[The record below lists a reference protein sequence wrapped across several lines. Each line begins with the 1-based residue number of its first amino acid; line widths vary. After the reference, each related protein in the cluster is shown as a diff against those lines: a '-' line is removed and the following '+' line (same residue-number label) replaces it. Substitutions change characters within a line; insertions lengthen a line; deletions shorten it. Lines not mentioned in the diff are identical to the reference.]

1 MVRVHGGHPS
11 ECVRPLHRLITE
23 RPSGADNLGYV
34 TPLLENIRTA
44 MSSPRGGRPVCLVCG
59 RGVSPAEQSMK
70 LRGGAVVHRDCATY
84 DTRRHRTDPQQ
95 RLD

>member
-1 MVRVHGGHPS
+1 VRRDS
-11 ECVRPLHRLITE
+11 
-23 RPSGADNLGYV
+23 ADNLGQV

-59 RGVSPAEQSMK
+59 RGVSTAEDAIK

-84 DTRRHRTDPQQ
+84 DARRRRRETQQ